1 LSLKDFLHSEDGEG
15 LLNSYKRINN
25 ILSNQSPV
33 GEIDKHLFNNYEKD
47 LFEFVDNE
55 SNSISTLNFYMS
67 LKTIANLKPIIDSFF
82 DNVMVID
89 SDAKIANNRLLLLAR
104 TKQLFN
110 KVANFDLL

>member
-1 LSLKDFLHSEDGEG
+1 
-15 LLNSYKRINN
+15 
-25 ILSNQSPV
+25 
-33 GEIDKHLFNNYEKD
+33 
-47 LFEFVDNE
+47 
-55 SNSISTLNFYMS
+55 MS

-82 DNVMVID
+82 DNVMVMY

>member
-1 LSLKDFLHSEDGEG
+1 MKTFH
-15 LLNSYKRINN
+15 YKYEKSNN
-25 ILSNQSPV
+25 IKYIPFKLKGMYQYK
-33 GEIDKHLFNNYEKD
+33 IDE
-47 LFEFVDNE
+47 
-55 SNSISTLNFYMS
+55 NFYMS

-82 DNVMVID
+82 DNVMVMD